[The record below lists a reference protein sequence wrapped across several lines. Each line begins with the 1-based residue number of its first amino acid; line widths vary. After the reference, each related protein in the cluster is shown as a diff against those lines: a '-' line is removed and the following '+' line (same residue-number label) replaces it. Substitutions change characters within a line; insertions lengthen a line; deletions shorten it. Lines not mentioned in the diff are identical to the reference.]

1 MDYLILMC
9 FDRSIHSQKYFDY
22 SGSKVKM
29 LIARS
34 SKQTYD
40 FYKYKL
46 EEVQYLFWFDINWEK
61 IFLIVFDDSRVN
73 YEIIKKKLHR
83 RR

>member
-1 MDYLILMC
+1 
-9 FDRSIHSQKYFDY
+9 
-22 SGSKVKM
+22 M

-61 IFLIVFDDSRVN
+61 IFMIVFDDSRAN
-73 YEIIKKKLHR
+73 YEIIKKIT
-83 RR
+83 